1 LTALATI
8 ATLRPFAPAFVDPSG
23 RRLAVMQRFAF
34 WLSLTATIVSA
45 GACQA
50 ENWPRWRG
58 PTGNGISNEKNLAI
72 KWSPTENV
80 AWKAPLPGQAGA
92 TPIIWDDQI
101 FLTSVDDQ
109 GNLLLMAFGTDGKEQ
124 WRRQISAGN
133 QVVRGGEGNY
143 ASPSPSTDGQHVW
156 TLMGT
161 GELACYTVAGKK
173 VWQFNV
179 QDRFGELKIQ
189 FGLASTPVL
198 DDGVLYL
205 QMIHGDRN
213 PRTREACVVALEAAS
228 GKTKWRVD
236 RPSDGYGE
244 NEHSYASPVMY
255 DDGQRKF
262 LLSHGC
268 DYIVAHDLRDG
279 REIWR
284 CGDLNRKNNYDE
296 TLRFVASPATANGI
310 IVVPSAKKGPL
321 LALKPN
327 GQGDITHKP
336 EFRLWELKETP
347 DVPSPL
353 ILDDCVY
360 LCEENGDLR
369 IVDRA
374 TGKELDY
381 QRTERDRHRASP
393 VYADGHIYLTARN
406 GKITVVK
413 ASDKVDIVSQNDL
426 GEEQSASPAISN
438 GTIYLRTFQNLWA
451 IRAGK

>member
-1 LTALATI
+1 MVNRAWCAMVVAGLV
-8 ATLRPFAPAFVDPSG
+8 F
-23 RRLAVMQRFAF
+23 
-34 WLSLTATIVSA
+34 SA
-45 GACQA
+45 GLCQA
-50 ENWPRWRG
+50 ENWPSWRG
-58 PTGNGISNEKNLAI
+58 PTNNGVCNEKNLAI
-72 KWSPTENV
+72 KWGPTENV
-80 AWKAPLPGQAGA
+80 AWKVALPGQAGA
-92 TPIIWDDQI
+92 TPVIWDEQI
-101 FLTSVDDQ
+101 FLTSVDAD
-109 GNLLLMAFGTDGKEQ
+109 GNLLLMCFGTNGKEQ
-124 WRRQISAGN
+124 WRHTISSGN

-179 QDRFGELKIQ
+179 EDRWGKLKLQ

-198 DDGVLYL
+198 DDGVLYV
-205 QMIHGDRN
+205 QMIHGEGN
-213 PRTREACVVALEAAS
+213 AKTREACVVALDAAT
-228 GKTKWRVD
+228 GKTIWKVD
-236 RPSDGYGE
+236 RPSDGYAE
-244 NEHSYASPVMY
+244 NEHSYASPMMY

-268 DYIVAHDLRDG
+268 DYIVAHDLKDG
-279 REIWR
+279 HEIWR
-284 CGDLNRKNNYDE
+284 CGELNKKSNYDP
-296 TLRFVASPATANGI
+296 TLRFVASPATAKGI
-310 IVVPSAKKGPL
+310 IVVPTAKRGPV

-327 GQGDITHKP
+327 GTGDITAKK
-336 EFRLWELKETP
+336 EFHLWELKETP

-353 ILDDCVY
+353 ILDDRVY

-393 VYADGHIYLTARN
+393 VYADGHIFLTARN
-406 GKITVVK
+406 GKISIAK
-413 ASDKVDIVSQNDL
+413 ASDKVEIIAVNDL

-438 GTIYLRTFQNLWA
+438 GTIYLRTFHHLWA
-451 IRAGK
+451 IRPGK